1 MSSII
6 QFGSIALRRIRMRLY
21 MAAQTRIALYAMLAA
36 ALINAYALLLENDL
50 CAMLVFIASGLAA
63 SLRTKNMTIVLFTA
77 IVGVNLLRV
86 ARTYLDKINS
96 EGFEDEDKD
105 EDGSEPVDNKNKPN
119 TKVAANIENFEDIY
133 AELMKLQNEIVE
145 GVKRVH
151 EPLSKVESIVN
162 GLKESMTS
170 INA

>member
-1 MSSII
+1 
-6 QFGSIALRRIRMRLY
+6 
-21 MAAQTRIALYAMLAA
+21 
-36 ALINAYALLLENDL
+36 
-50 CAMLVFIASGLAA
+50 
-63 SLRTKNMTIVLFTA
+63 LFTA